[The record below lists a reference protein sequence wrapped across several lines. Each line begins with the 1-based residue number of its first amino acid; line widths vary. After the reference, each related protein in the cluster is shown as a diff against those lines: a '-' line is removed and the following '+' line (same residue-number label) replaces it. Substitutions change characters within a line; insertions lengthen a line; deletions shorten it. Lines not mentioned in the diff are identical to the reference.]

1 MKKGFVK
8 IKTAIISVSNKE
20 GLEELVL
27 GLKSWNITVI
37 ASGGTARTLKKTGI
51 GVVELEDVTGFP
63 ELLTGRVKTLHPNIH
78 AGILAS
84 RDDLQHMSELKENKI
99 EPIDLVVCDLYPFEE
114 MVRKKKDHSSCIE
127 SIDIGGNTLLRA
139 AAKNHEYVAVI
150 SGSSRY
156 SDLLEHLD
164 KNDGKTS
171 DQFRLENAMEA
182 FKSSSNYDWQ
192 VSQWMSNNKADG
204 FYPKTSIK
212 LKKQTNLSYGE
223 NYHQRAVLYQKQDQK
238 EVSFTQHQGKKLSY
252 NNFLDLDSGVGL
264 IQNVKDYSR
273 SLIGIIKHTN
283 PCGVASGD
291 TVLEAFDKAFQC
303 DPTSAFG
310 GIIICNSRVLAEETE
325 KIMETFFEMIIAPSF
340 DEGAM
345 KLLSRKQKLRV
356 ISIGENW
363 KSKVTNDHE
372 FRSIYQGIL
381 FQERDKMEIKPG
393 DLKMVTNIH
402 PNKQELEDLI
412 FAWKVVKQVKSN
424 GIVFVKNGATVGIG
438 SGQPSRIDSTMT
450 AIYKSEK
457 MRDDMR
463 LLSSPL
469 VGGVMASDAFFP
481 FSDSLERAISKGIK
495 SVIQPGGSIRDA
507 EVIDFANNKGISMVF
522 TGIRAFKH

>member
-1 MKKGFVK
+1 MKKGFMK

-27 GLKSWNITVI
+27 GLKFWNITVI
-37 ASGGTARTLKKTGI
+37 ASGGTAKTLKKIGI
-51 GVVELEDVTGFP
+51 GVVELEDITGFP

-78 AGILAS
+78 AGILAL
-84 RDDLQHMSELKENKI
+84 RDNPQHMSELKENKI

-114 MVRKKKDHSSCIE
+114 MVRKKRDHSSCIE
-127 SIDIGGNTLLRA
+127 NIDIGGNTLLRA

-150 SGSSRY
+150 AGSSRY

-182 FKSSSNYDWQ
+182 FKASSNYDWQ

-204 FYPKTSIK
+204 FYSETFIK
-212 LKKQTNLSYGE
+212 GKKQTDLSYGE
-223 NYHQRAVLYQKQDQK
+223 NSHQRAVLYQNQDQK
-238 EVSFTQHQGKKLSY
+238 EVNFTQHQGKKLSY
-252 NNFLDLDSGVGL
+252 NNFLDLDAGVGL
-264 IQNVKDYSR
+264 IQNFKNYSR
-273 SLIGIIKHTN
+273 PLIGIIKHTN

-291 TVLEAFDKAFQC
+291 TVLKAFDKALQC

-356 ISIGENW
+356 ISIGEKW

-372 FRSIYQGIL
+372 FRSIYPGIL
-381 FQERDKMEIKPG
+381 FQEKDKMEIKPE

-402 PNKQELEDLI
+402 PNRQELEDLI

-450 AIYKSEK
+450 AIDKSEK
-457 MRDDMR
+457 MREDMR
-463 LLSSPL
+463 LASSPL
-469 VGGVMASDAFFP
+469 VGAIMASDAFFP
-481 FSDSLERAISKGIK
+481 FSDSLEKAVSNGIK